1 MSVASRRA
9 FWAALCAVAVAAVGL
24 IGVASV
30 AWAAHPEPWQM
41 GFQPPASPVMEEI
54 ENFHD
59 ELLVII
65 TVITAFVLG
74 LLLYVMWRFS
84 EKRNPTPSK
93 TTHNTLIEIVWTVVP
108 VLILVYIAFKSFPLL
123 YFTDVTP
130 EPDMT
135 IKATGHQ
142 WFWSY
147 EYPDNG
153 NFTFDAYMIQ
163 DADIDTSKGQYRLL
177 EADNQVVVP
186 IDTTIKV
193 LLAAEDV
200 IHAFAMPAFG
210 VKEDAVPGRLN
221 ETWFKATKE
230 GVYYGQCSELCGNG
244 HAYMPIVI
252 KVVSKADFDTW
263 VKEAQ
268 SKFAKVDGTP
278 PSADVAQNEPANN
291 EPSN

>member
-9 FWAALCAVAVAAVGL
+9 FWAALCAVAVVAFGLVGL
-24 IGVASV
+24 VSG
-30 AWAAHPEPWQM
+30 AWAAKPEPWQM
-41 GFQPPASPVMEEI
+41 GFQPAASPVMEEI
-54 ENFHD
+54 ESFHD
-59 ELLVII
+59 ILLVII
-65 TVITAFVLG
+65 TVITVFVLG

-93 TTHNTLIEIVWTVVP
+93 TTHNTVIEIVWTVVP

-135 IKATGHQ
+135 IKAVGHQ

-163 DADIDTSKGQYRLL
+163 DADIDPSKGQIRLL
-177 EADNQVVVP
+177 SADNNVVVP
-186 IDTTIKV
+186 IDTTVKV

-252 KVVSKADFDTW
+252 EVVSKAKFDEW

-278 PSADVAQNEPANN
+278 PAADVALN

>member
-9 FWAALCAVAVAAVGL
+9 FWAALCAVAVVAFGLVGM
-24 IGVASV
+24 ASG
-30 AWAAHPEPWQM
+30 AWAAKPEPWQM
-41 GFQPPASPVMEEI
+41 GFQPAASPVMEEI

-65 TVITAFVLG
+65 TAITAFVLG

-84 EKRNPTPSK
+84 EKRNPNPSK
-93 TTHNTLIEIVWTVVP
+93 TTHNTVIEIVWTVVP

-135 IKATGHQ
+135 IKAVGHQ

-153 NFTFDAYMIQ
+153 NFTFDAYMIADSEI
-163 DADIDTSKGQYRLL
+163 DASKGQIRLL
-177 EADNQVVVP
+177 SADNNVVVP

-210 VKEDAVPGRLN
+210 IKEDAVPGRLN

-252 KVVSKADFDTW
+252 EVVSKAKFDEW

-278 PSADVAQNEPANN
+278 PAADVAQNQ
-291 EPSN
+291 PSN

>member
-1 MSVASRRA
+1 MVVARRRA
-9 FWAALCAVAVAAVGL
+9 FWAALCAIAVAAFGLVGT
-24 IGVASV
+24 ISG
-30 AWAAHPEPWQM
+30 AWAAKPEPWQM
-41 GFQPPASPVMEEI
+41 GFQPAASPVMEEI
-54 ENFHD
+54 ESFHD
-59 ELLVII
+59 ILLVII
-65 TVITAFVLG
+65 TVITIFVLG

-93 TTHNTLIEIVWTVVP
+93 TTHNTTVEVAWTVVP

-123 YFTDVTP
+123 YYTDVVP

-135 IKATGHQ
+135 IKAVGHQ

-153 NFTFDAYMIQ
+153 NFTFDSYMIA
-163 DADIDTSKGQYRLL
+163 DSDIDPSKGQLRLL
-177 EADNQVVVP
+177 ETDNRIVVP

-193 LLAAEDV
+193 LITAEDV
-200 IHAFAMPAFG
+200 IHAWAIPAFG

-221 ETWFKATKE
+221 ESWFKATKE

-244 HAYMPIVI
+244 HAYMPIV
-252 KVVSKADFDTW
+252 VEVLSKAKFDEW

-268 SKFAKVDGTP
+268 TKFAKVDGTP
-278 PSADVAQNEPANN
+278 PSADVAQIDS
-291 EPSN
+291 SN

>member
-9 FWAALCAVAVAAVGL
+9 FWAALCAVAVVAFGLVGMVS
-24 IGVASV
+24 G
-30 AWAAHPEPWQM
+30 AWAAKPEPWQM
-41 GFQPPASPVMEEI
+41 GFQPAASPVMEEI
-54 ENFHD
+54 ESFHD
-59 ELLVII
+59 ILLVII

-93 TTHNTLIEIVWTVVP
+93 TTHNTVIEIVWTVVP

-135 IKATGHQ
+135 IKAVGHQ

-163 DADIDTSKGQYRLL
+163 DADIDPSKGQIRLL
-177 EADNQVVVP
+177 SADNNVVVP
-186 IDTTIKV
+186 IDTTVKV

-252 KVVSKADFDTW
+252 EVVSKAKFDEW

-278 PSADVAQNEPANN
+278 PAADVALN

>member
-1 MSVASRRA
+1 MSVANRRA
-9 FWAALCAVAVAAVGL
+9 FWAALCAVAVIAFGLVGMAS
-24 IGVASV
+24 GV
-30 AWAAHPEPWQM
+30 WAAKPEPWQM

-54 ENFHD
+54 ESFHD
-59 ELLVII
+59 ILLVII

-84 EKRNPTPSK
+84 EKRNPNPSK
-93 TTHNTLIEIVWTVVP
+93 TTHNTVIEVVWTVVP

-123 YFTDVTP
+123 YFTEVTP

-135 IKATGHQ
+135 IKAVGHQ

-163 DADIDTSKGQYRLL
+163 DADIDPSKGQIRLL
-177 EADNQVVVP
+177 SADNNLVVP
-186 IDTTIKV
+186 VDATVKV

-252 KVVSKADFDTW
+252 EVVSKARFDEW

-278 PSADVAQNEPANN
+278 PAADVAQNQ
-291 EPSN
+291 PSN

>member
-9 FWAALCAVAVAAVGL
+9 FWAALCAVAVIAFGLVGMVS
-24 IGVASV
+24 G
-30 AWAAHPEPWQM
+30 AWAAKPEPWQM
-41 GFQPPASPVMEEI
+41 GFQPAASPVMEEI
-54 ENFHD
+54 EHFHD

-93 TTHNTLIEIVWTVVP
+93 TTHNTVIEVVWTVVP
-108 VLILVYIAFKSFPLL
+108 VLVLVYIAFKSFPLL

-135 IKATGHQ
+135 IKAIGHQ

-163 DADIDTSKGQYRLL
+163 DADIDPSKGQIRLL
-177 EADNQVVVP
+177 SADNNVVVP

-221 ETWFKATKE
+221 ESWFKATKE

-252 KVVSKADFDTW
+252 EVVSKAKFDEW

-278 PSADVAQNEPANN
+278 PAADVAQNQ
-291 EPSN
+291 PSN

>member
-9 FWAALCAVAVAAVGL
+9 FWAALCAVAVAAFGLVGM
-24 IGVASV
+24 ITS
-30 AWAAHPEPWQM
+30 AWAAQPEPWQM
-41 GFQPPASPVMEEI
+41 GFQPAASPVMEEI
-54 ENFHD
+54 SHFHD
-59 ELLVII
+59 ILLVII
-65 TVITAFVLG
+65 TLITIFVLA
-74 LLLYVMWRFS
+74 LLLYVVWRFS

-130 EPDMT
+130 ESDMT
-135 IKATGHQ
+135 IKAVGHQ

-153 NFTFDAYMIQ
+153 NFTFDAYMIA
-163 DADIDTSKGQYRLL
+163 DADIDPSKGQIRLL
-177 EADNQVVVP
+177 SADNNLVVP
-186 IDTTIKV
+186 VDTTIKV
-193 LLAAEDV
+193 LLAADDV

-230 GVYYGQCSELCGNG
+230 GLYYGQCSELCGNG

-252 KVVSKADFDTW
+252 EVVSKAKFDEW

-268 SKFAKVDGTP
+268 SKFAKVDGSP
-278 PSADVAQNEPANN
+278 PAADVALN

>member
-1 MSVASRRA
+1 MVVASRKA
-9 FWAALCAVAVAAVGL
+9 FWAALCAAAVAVFGLVG
-24 IGVASV
+24 IATG
-30 AWAAHPEPWQM
+30 AWAAKPEPWQM

-54 ENFHD
+54 EHFHD
-59 ELLVII
+59 ILLVII
-65 TVITAFVLG
+65 TLITAFVLA
-74 LLLYVMWRFS
+74 LLLYVVWRFS

-93 TTHNTLIEIVWTVVP
+93 TTHNTLIEVVWTVVP

-135 IKATGHQ
+135 IKAVGHQ

-153 NFTFDAYMIQ
+153 NFTFDSRMIE
-163 DADIDTSKGQYRLL
+163 DKNIDPSKGQIRLL
-177 EADNQVVVP
+177 SADNNVVVP
-186 IDTTIKV
+186 VDTTVKV
-193 LLAAEDV
+193 LLAADDV
-200 IHAFAMPAFG
+200 IHSFAMPAFG

-230 GVYYGQCSELCGNG
+230 GLYYGQCSELCGAN

-252 KVVSKADFDTW
+252 EVKSKADFETW

-268 SKFAKVDGTP
+268 TNFAKVDGTP
-278 PSADVAQNEPANN
+278 PATDVAQNQ
-291 EPSN
+291 PSN

>member
-9 FWAALCAVAVAAVGL
+9 FWAALCAVAVVAFGLVGMVS
-24 IGVASV
+24 G
-30 AWAAHPEPWQM
+30 AWAAKPEPWQM
-41 GFQPPASPVMEEI
+41 GFQPAASPVMEEI
-54 ENFHD
+54 ESFHD
-59 ELLVII
+59 ILLVII

-93 TTHNTLIEIVWTVVP
+93 TTHNTVIEVVWTVVP
-108 VLILVYIAFKSFPLL
+108 VLVLVYIAFKSFPLL

-135 IKATGHQ
+135 IKAVGHQ

-153 NFTFDAYMIQ
+153 NFTFDAYMIA
-163 DADIDTSKGQYRLL
+163 DADIDPSKEQIRLL
-177 EADNQVVVP
+177 STDNNVVVP

-252 KVVSKADFDTW
+252 EVVSKAKFDEW

-278 PSADVAQNEPANN
+278 PAADVALN

>member
-9 FWAALCAVAVAAVGL
+9 FWAALCAVAVVAFGLVGMVS
-24 IGVASV
+24 G
-30 AWAAHPEPWQM
+30 AWAAKPEPWQM
-41 GFQPPASPVMEEI
+41 GFQPAASPVMEEI
-54 ENFHD
+54 ESFHD
-59 ELLVII
+59 ILLVII
-65 TVITAFVLG
+65 TVITVFVLG

-93 TTHNTLIEIVWTVVP
+93 TTHNTVIEIVWTVVP

-135 IKATGHQ
+135 IKAVGHQ

-163 DADIDTSKGQYRLL
+163 DADIDPSKGQIRLL
-177 EADNQVVVP
+177 SADNNVVVP
-186 IDTTIKV
+186 IDTTVKV

-252 KVVSKADFDTW
+252 EVVSKAKFDEW

-278 PSADVAQNEPANN
+278 PAADVALN

>member
-1 MSVASRRA
+1 
-9 FWAALCAVAVAAVGL
+9 
-24 IGVASV
+24 
-30 AWAAHPEPWQM
+30 
-41 GFQPPASPVMEEI
+41 
-54 ENFHD
+54 
-59 ELLVII
+59 LVII
-65 TVITAFVLG
+65 TVITVFVLG

-93 TTHNTLIEIVWTVVP
+93 TTHNTVIEVVWTVVP

-135 IKATGHQ
+135 IKAVGHQ

-163 DADIDTSKGQYRLL
+163 DADIDPSKGQIRLL
-177 EADNQVVVP
+177 SADNNVVVP

-252 KVVSKADFDTW
+252 EVVSKAKFDEW

-268 SKFAKVDGTP
+268 SKFAKADGTP
-278 PSADVAQNEPANN
+278 PAADVALN

>member
-1 MSVASRRA
+1 MSVANRRA
-9 FWAALCAVAVAAVGL
+9 FWAALCAVAVIAFGLVGMAS
-24 IGVASV
+24 GV
-30 AWAAHPEPWQM
+30 WAAKPEPWQM

-54 ENFHD
+54 ESFHD
-59 ELLVII
+59 ILLVII

-84 EKRNPTPSK
+84 EKRNPNPSK
-93 TTHNTLIEIVWTVVP
+93 TTHNTVIEVVWTVVP

-135 IKATGHQ
+135 IKAVGHQ

-163 DADIDTSKGQYRLL
+163 DADIDPSKGQIRLL
-177 EADNQVVVP
+177 SADNNLVVP
-186 IDTTIKV
+186 VDATVKV

-252 KVVSKADFDTW
+252 EVVSKARFDEW

-278 PSADVAQNEPANN
+278 PAADVAQNQ
-291 EPSN
+291 PSN

>member
-9 FWAALCAVAVAAVGL
+9 FWAALCAVAVAAFGLVGMTT
-24 IGVASV
+24 S
-30 AWAAHPEPWQM
+30 AWAAQPEPWQM
-41 GFQPPASPVMEEI
+41 GFQPAASPVMEEI
-54 ENFHD
+54 SHFHD
-59 ELLVII
+59 ILLVIVTLI
-65 TVITAFVLG
+65 TIFVLA
-74 LLLYVMWRFS
+74 LLLYVVWRFS

-93 TTHNTLIEIVWTVVP
+93 TTHNTLIEVVWTVVP

-130 EPDMT
+130 EPDLT
-135 IKATGHQ
+135 IKAVGHQ

-163 DADIDTSKGQYRLL
+163 DADIDPSKGQIRLL
-177 EADNQVVVP
+177 STDNNLVVP
-186 IDTTIKV
+186 VDATIKV

-230 GVYYGQCSELCGNG
+230 GLYYGQCSELCGNG

-252 KVVSKADFDTW
+252 EVVSKAKFDEW

-268 SKFAKVDGTP
+268 SKFAKVDGSP
-278 PSADVAQNEPANN
+278 PAADVALN

>member
-9 FWAALCAVAVAAVGL
+9 FWAALCAVAVVAFGLVGMTF
-24 IGVASV
+24 G
-30 AWAAHPEPWQM
+30 AWAAKPEPWQM
-41 GFQPPASPVMEEI
+41 GFQPAASPVMEEI

-84 EKRNPTPSK
+84 EKRNPTPSR
-93 TTHNTLIEIVWTVVP
+93 TTHNTVIEIVWTVVP

-135 IKATGHQ
+135 IKAVGHQ

-163 DADIDTSKGQYRLL
+163 DADIDPSKGQIRLL
-177 EADNQVVVP
+177 SADNNLVVP
-186 IDTTIKV
+186 VDATVKV
-193 LLAAEDV
+193 LLAADDV

-252 KVVSKADFDTW
+252 EVVSKAKFDEW

-268 SKFAKVDGTP
+268 SKFARVDGTP
-278 PSADVAQNEPANN
+278 PAADVAQNQ
-291 EPSN
+291 PSN

>member
-1 MSVASRRA
+1 VASRRA
-9 FWAALCAVAVAAVGL
+9 FWAALCAVAVVAFGLVGMVT
-24 IGVASV
+24 G
-30 AWAAHPEPWQM
+30 AWAAKPEPWQM
-41 GFQPPASPVMEEI
+41 GLQPPASPVMEEI
-54 ENFHD
+54 EYFHN

-93 TTHNTLIEIVWTVVP
+93 TTHNTVIEVVWTVVP

-135 IKATGHQ
+135 IKAIGHQ

-163 DADIDTSKGQYRLL
+163 DADIDPSKGQIRLL
-177 EADNQVVVP
+177 SADNNVVVP

-221 ETWFKATKE
+221 ESWFKATKE

-252 KVVSKADFDTW
+252 EVVSKAKFDEW

-278 PSADVAQNEPANN
+278 PAADVAQNQ
-291 EPSN
+291 PSN

>member
-1 MSVASRRA
+1 MVVARRRA
-9 FWAALCAVAVAAVGL
+9 FWAALCAFAVAAFGL
-24 IGVASV
+24 AGTMSG
-30 AWAAHPEPWQM
+30 AWAAHPEPWEM
-41 GFQPPASPVMEEI
+41 GFQPPATPVMEQI

-59 ELLVII
+59 ILLVII
-65 TVITAFVLG
+65 TVITVFVLG
-74 LLLYVMWRFS
+74 LLLYVMWRFH

-93 TTHNTLIEIVWTVVP
+93 TTHNTTVEVVWTVVP
-108 VLILVYIAFKSFPLL
+108 VLILVFIAFKSFPLL

-135 IKATGHQ
+135 IKAVGHQ

-153 NFTFDAYMIQ
+153 NFTFDAYMIP
-163 DADIDTSKGQYRLL
+163 DNEIKPGQYRLL
-177 EADNQVVVP
+177 EADNHVVVP

-193 LLAAEDV
+193 LIAAEDV
-200 IHAFAMPAFG
+200 IHAWAMPAFG

-221 ETWFKATKE
+221 ESWFKATKE

-244 HAYMPIVI
+244 HAYMPIVVE
-252 KVVSKADFDTW
+252 VVSKDKFQEW

-268 SKFAKVDGTP
+268 TKFAKVDGTP
-278 PSADVAQNEPANN
+278 PSADVAQNV
-291 EPSN
+291 PSN

>member
-9 FWAALCAVAVAAVGL
+9 FWAALCAVAVVAFVLVGMVS
-24 IGVASV
+24 G
-30 AWAAHPEPWQM
+30 AWAAKPEPWQM

-54 ENFHD
+54 ESFHD
-59 ELLVII
+59 ILLVII

-93 TTHNTLIEIVWTVVP
+93 TTHNTVIEVVWTVVP

-135 IKATGHQ
+135 IKAVGHQ

-163 DADIDTSKGQYRLL
+163 DADIDPSKGQIRLL
-177 EADNQVVVP
+177 SADNNVVVP

-252 KVVSKADFDTW
+252 EVVSKAKFDEW

-278 PSADVAQNEPANN
+278 PAADVALN

>member
-9 FWAALCAVAVAAVGL
+9 FWAALCAVAVVAFGLVGMVT
-24 IGVASV
+24 G
-30 AWAAHPEPWQM
+30 AWAAKPEPWQM

-54 ENFHD
+54 EYFHN

-93 TTHNTLIEIVWTVVP
+93 TTHNTVIEVVWTVVP

-135 IKATGHQ
+135 IKAIGHQ

-163 DADIDTSKGQYRLL
+163 DADIDPSKGQIRLL
-177 EADNQVVVP
+177 SADNNVVVP

-221 ETWFKATKE
+221 ESWFKATKE

-252 KVVSKADFDTW
+252 EVVSKAKFDEW

-278 PSADVAQNEPANN
+278 PAADVAQNQ
-291 EPSN
+291 PSN

>member
-9 FWAALCAVAVAAVGL
+9 FWAALCAVAVAAFGLVGM
-24 IGVASV
+24 ITS
-30 AWAAHPEPWQM
+30 AWAAQPEPWQM
-41 GFQPPASPVMEEI
+41 GFQPAASPVMEEI
-54 ENFHD
+54 SHFHD
-59 ELLVII
+59 ILLVII
-65 TVITAFVLG
+65 TLITIFVLA
-74 LLLYVMWRFS
+74 LLLYVVWRFS

-130 EPDMT
+130 ESDMT
-135 IKATGHQ
+135 IKAVGHQ

-153 NFTFDAYMIQ
+153 NFTFDAYMIA
-163 DADIDTSKGQYRLL
+163 DADIDPSKGQIRLL
-177 EADNQVVVP
+177 SADNNLVVP
-186 IDTTIKV
+186 VDTTIKV
-193 LLAAEDV
+193 LLAADDV

-230 GVYYGQCSELCGNG
+230 GLYYGQCSELCGNG

-252 KVVSKADFDTW
+252 EVVSKTKFDEW

-268 SKFAKVDGTP
+268 SKFAKVDGSP
-278 PSADVAQNEPANN
+278 PAADVALN

>member
-93 TTHNTLIEIVWTVVP
+93 TTHNTVIEVVWTVVP

-163 DADIDTSKGQYRLL
+163 DADIDASKGQYRLL

-186 IDTTIKV
+186 IDATVKV

-230 GVYYGQCSELCGNG
+230 GVYYGQCSELCGKD
-244 HAYMPIVI
+244 HAFMPIAVR
-252 KVVSKADFDTW
+252 VVSEQAFNTWLADAKKKYGSLPDT
-263 VKEAQ
+263 
-268 SKFAKVDGTP
+268 SKFAEATGR
-278 PSADVAQNEPANN
+278 
-291 EPSN
+291 

>member
-1 MSVASRRA
+1 MLVASRKA
-9 FWAALCAVAVAAVGL
+9 FWAALCAVAVGAFGLVGMVS
-24 IGVASV
+24 G
-30 AWAAHPEPWQM
+30 AWAAKPEPWQM
-41 GFQPPASPVMEEI
+41 GFQPAASPVMEEI
-54 ENFHD
+54 EHFHD
-59 ELLVII
+59 ILLVII
-65 TVITAFVLG
+65 TLITIFVLA
-74 LLLYVMWRFS
+74 LLLYVVWRFS

-93 TTHNTLIEIVWTVVP
+93 TTHNTMIEVLWTVVP

-135 IKATGHQ
+135 IKAIGYQ
-142 WFWSY
+142 WHWAY

-153 NFTFDAYMIQ
+153 NFTFESRMIA
-163 DADIDTSKGQYRLL
+163 DKDIDPSKGQIRLL
-177 EADNQVVVP
+177 SADNNLVVP
-186 IDTTIKV
+186 VDTTIKV

-252 KVVSKADFDTW
+252 EVKSKADFETW

-268 SKFAKVDGTP
+268 TTFDKVGGMP
-278 PSADVAQNEPANN
+278 PTTDVAQNQPAN
-291 EPSN
+291 

>member
-9 FWAALCAVAVAAVGL
+9 FWAALCAVAVAAFGLVGMTT
-24 IGVASV
+24 S
-30 AWAAHPEPWQM
+30 AWAAQPEPWQM
-41 GFQPPASPVMEEI
+41 GFQPAASPVMEEI
-54 ENFHD
+54 SHFHD
-59 ELLVII
+59 ILLVII
-65 TVITAFVLG
+65 TLITIFVLA
-74 LLLYVMWRFS
+74 LLLYVVWRFS

-93 TTHNTLIEIVWTVVP
+93 TTHNTLIEVVWTVVP

-135 IKATGHQ
+135 IKAVGHQ

-163 DADIDTSKGQYRLL
+163 DADIDPSKGQIRLL
-177 EADNQVVVP
+177 STDNNLVVP
-186 IDTTIKV
+186 VDATIKV
-193 LLAAEDV
+193 LLAADDV

-230 GVYYGQCSELCGNG
+230 GLYYGQCSELCGNG

-252 KVVSKADFDTW
+252 EVVSKAKFDEW

-278 PSADVAQNEPANN
+278 PAADVALN

>member
-9 FWAALCAVAVAAVGL
+9 FWAALCAVAVVAFGLVGMVS
-24 IGVASV
+24 G
-30 AWAAHPEPWQM
+30 AWAAKPEPWQM
-41 GFQPPASPVMEEI
+41 GFQPAASPVMEEI
-54 ENFHD
+54 EYFHD

-93 TTHNTLIEIVWTVVP
+93 TTHNTVIEVVWTVVP

-135 IKATGHQ
+135 IKAVGHQ

-153 NFTFDAYMIQ
+153 NFTFDAYMIADSEI
-163 DADIDTSKGQYRLL
+163 DASKGQIRLL
-177 EADNQVVVP
+177 SADNNVVVP

-252 KVVSKADFDTW
+252 EVVSKAKFDEW

-278 PSADVAQNEPANN
+278 PAADVALN

>member
-9 FWAALCAVAVAAVGL
+9 FWAALCAVAVIAFGLVGM
-24 IGVASV
+24 ASGT
-30 AWAAHPEPWQM
+30 WAAKPEPWQM
-41 GFQPPASPVMEEI
+41 GFQPAASPVMEEI
-54 ENFHD
+54 ESFHD
-59 ELLVII
+59 ILLVII

-93 TTHNTLIEIVWTVVP
+93 TTHNTVIEVVWTVVP

-135 IKATGHQ
+135 IKAVGHQ

-153 NFTFDAYMIQ
+153 NFTFDAYMIADSEI
-163 DADIDTSKGQYRLL
+163 DASKGQIRLL
-177 EADNQVVVP
+177 ETDNRVVVP
-186 IDTTIKV
+186 IDATVKV

-252 KVVSKADFDTW
+252 EVVSKAKFDEW

-278 PSADVAQNEPANN
+278 PAADVALN